1 MVVKQ
6 KYDPNKVKV
15 SEEPQ
20 NTRFC
25 IVGEKTTVER
35 LAVAIGGIT
44 KELEDRLSMQK
55 KSIEEKIT
63 NLSLPQLRLLKV
75 HGFVKTVNSKYKLMG
90 VDLNPDEKLL
100 IFKGLPGELTAAK
113 VFMYEFIQDF
123 QRDSIETSFDMIEL
137 LKRKVMKADLDS
149 EILKKNI
156 KVIWELQNKE
166 VVVYALSR
174 NDVAK
179 AVTTVKKHIAVKKI
193 SVDEKAR
200 PFVGNSKW
208 KEMEDDLNKKY
219 SDKFA
224 VAMNAEKSMV
234 IISCKSDVMD
244 SVVKQVHSFLRDN
257 AISGKFFNVEYGKL
271 RVVTQYM
278 KKALEGISEKFVKHT
293 VCSVILY
300 NFNIICSYNS
310 MNK

>member
-1 MVVKQ
+1 
-6 KYDPNKVKV
+6 
-15 SEEPQ
+15 
-20 NTRFC
+20 
-25 IVGEKTTVER
+25 
-35 LAVAIGGIT
+35 
-44 KELEDRLSMQK
+44 
-55 KSIEEKIT
+55 
-63 NLSLPQLRLLKV
+63 
-75 HGFVKTVNSKYKLMG
+75 MG

-278 KKALEGISEKFVKHT
+278 KKALEGISEKFGKHT